1 MRVQKRSPWL
11 NGLGVGLMAMA
22 LWGAQA
28 QAGVS
33 SDKPGSV
40 VMWPKVIADGTRDTV
55 ITLTNTRNETAYA
68 HCEYVQALG
77 LCSITGDFCDPQATV
92 VDSPGLCPPVTG
104 NVCISQWQSANFDVV
119 LTRQQPTLWRVST
132 GRVANPFLLSPGI
145 CQDIPGVPP
154 RQACPGLFL
163 IGQVP
168 PAPDQPFRGEL
179 RCIQV
184 SADGSALP
192 ANGLKGEA
200 IIETLPTEEIPVQ
213 TQMSKYNSINIEG
226 LSAPA
231 VAGLIRLDG
240 IEYSACPEAVE
251 VTHFAPGA
259 QVISVPTPDTTCTSS
274 GCPVNTEITLVPC
287 RADFINE
294 IGARFATNI
303 VYTNEFEQPASVE
316 SVFDCWANF
325 DLRDLPFAPASF
337 SGTTF
342 QRTRVNPT
350 GLGNCLSGTTS
361 LSGQLYGP
369 CNTDT
374 DCGTGGVCGPVT
386 GILAIVEEFY
396 ETDASLADPPTV
408 TPGTAASNGYL
419 VDLNNDGT
427 LGKVGRC
434 RGDLSQTCT
443 DNAACGNTGFCRINS
458 TTACDSDA
466 TCEALDP
473 LDFCDICMNDEI
485 SFEAG
490 PIVVGP

>member
-11 NGLGVGLMAMA
+11 NGLGAMLMAMA

-28 QAGVS
+28 QADVS

-40 VMWPKVIADGTRDTV
+40 VIWPKVISDGTRDTV

-92 VDSPGLCPPVTG
+92 LDSPGLCPAVTG
-104 NVCISQWQSANFDVV
+104 NFCISQWQSADFDVV

-132 GRVANPFLLSPGI
+132 GRIANPFLLSPGI
-145 CQDIPGVPP
+145 CEDIPGVPP
-154 RQACPGLFL
+154 RQSCPGLFL

-184 SADGSALP
+184 AADGTALP

-200 IIETLPTEEIPVQ
+200 VIETLPTEEIAVQ
-213 TQMSKYNSINIEG
+213 TQISKYNSINIQG
-226 LSAPA
+226 SLAPA
-231 VAGLIRLDG
+231 IEGLIRLND
-240 IEYSACPEAVE
+240 IEYNACPESVE
-251 VTHFAPGA
+251 VTHYAPGA
-259 QVISVPTPDTTCTSS
+259 QVLSVPEIDTTCVGT

-294 IGARFATNI
+294 IGARFATDI
-303 VYTNEFEQPASVE
+303 RYTNEFEQTLSVE
-316 SVFDCWANF
+316 PTFDCWANF
-325 DLRDLPFAPASF
+325 DLRDLPFAPASL
-337 SGTTF
+337 SGTAF
-342 QRTRVNPT
+342 QRTRMTPT
-350 GLGNCLSGTTS
+350 GSGNCISGDTS
-361 LSGQLYGP
+361 LNGQLYGP
-369 CNTDT
+369 CASDA

-396 ETDASLADPPTV
+396 ETDASLAIPPTV
-408 TPGTAASNGYL
+408 VPGTAASNGYS
-419 VDLNNDGT
+419 VDFNGDGE
-427 LGKVGRC
+427 LGRPGRC
-434 RGDLSQTCT
+434 RGDLTARCEDDSECP
-443 DNAACGNTGFCRINS
+443 AGLCRINT
-458 TTACDSDA
+458 TTACVDDA
-466 TCEALDP
+466 TCQALNAA
-473 LDFCDICMNDEI
+473 DFCDRCMNDEI